1 MKPKTLAAIDIG
13 TNTFRL
19 LITEADKDG
28 IREIYSERII
38 TRIGEGVSQ
47 NGLLRKEAIKRGIDA
62 LKRFAEAVSKHQV
75 DALSAV
81 ATSAM
86 RDAINSDDFL
96 KKAKDEAGIDVR
108 IISGEEEAR
117 KTFLGIITGI
127 TVPETALTV
136 DIGGGSTEI
145 IAAKNTE
152 PLYLKSLPYGV
163 VYLTD
168 KYMKHDP
175 PTKND
180 IMLMGREIS
189 EGLGPVH
196 RDIADFL
203 SPDTVFIGTAGTV
216 TTLAAIVQGLNS
228 FDRERIHN
236 FKISIDSV
244 KEIFSDISAISA
256 KERAKYSALEPA
268 RFDIIVPGT
277 LILLKLMEVFE
288 FKDVIV
294 SDYGLKRGCDYRPL
308 QGEVVGVYMADMNA
322 FKTSIKQ
329 QDLLCVIT

>member
-1 MKPKTLAAIDIG
+1 MSDDYKTLASIDVG

-19 LITEADKDG
+19 LIAEADGNG
-28 IREIYSERII
+28 IMEIYSERII
-38 TRIGEGVSQ
+38 TRIGEGVSLD
-47 NGLLRKEAIKRGIDA
+47 GLLKKEAIARGIGA
-62 LKRFAEAVSKHQV
+62 LKRFAGVISRYRI

-86 RDAINSDDFL
+86 REARNREDFL

-117 KTFLGIITGI
+117 KTFLGMITGI
-127 TVPETALTV
+127 PVSDTALTV

-175 PTKND
+175 PAKKD
-180 IMLMGREIS
+180 IMLMGEEIS
-189 EGLGPVH
+189 DGIRTVYKG
-196 RDIADFL
+196 IANL
-203 SPDTVFIGTAGTV
+203 LTPETVLIGTAGTV
-216 TTLAAIVQGLNS
+216 TTLAAMVQGLKS
-228 FDRERIHN
+228 FDRDRIHN
-236 FKISIDSV
+236 FKISIDLV
-244 KEIFSDISAISA
+244 KEIFSDISVISS

-277 LILLKLMEVFE
+277 LILLGLMEAFE
-288 FKDVIV
+288 FKEIIV
-294 SDYGLKRGCDYRPL
+294 SDYGLKEGVIIDLY
-308 QGEVVGVYMADMNA
+308 QSIEV
-322 FKTSIKQ
+322 S
-329 QDLLCVIT
+329 